1 MLIAKLH
8 ANRSNTDSLR
18 MIHSYLVVR
27 KQRVKV
33 DNKYNTRQ
41 KYSLVCPPRFNTGY
55 TPFQYLHQFE
65 SIDIA
70 SYVDDTTPYVFYENI
85 DLLSGK
91 LEIETNK
98 IL

>member
-1 MLIAKLH
+1 M
-8 ANRSNTDSLR
+8 
-18 MIHSYLVVR
+18 VR
-27 KQRVKV
+27 KQLVKT
-33 DNKYNTRQ
+33 DNKYNTTQ
-41 KYSLVCPPRFNTGY
+41 KYSLVCPPRFNTGS

-70 SYVDDTTPYVFYENI
+70 RYADDTTPYVCYENI

>member
-1 MLIAKLH
+1 
-8 ANRSNTDSLR
+8 

-27 KQRVKV
+27 KQHVKT

-41 KYSLVCPPRFNTGY
+41 KCSLVYPPRFNTGS

-70 SYVDDTTPYVFYENI
+70 SYADDTTPYVCYENI